1 MLPSSA
7 LSRQSG
13 VKGVT
18 ELPHLVTDVKDVLE
32 VARAC
37 PAVLGTAYVGTRQ
50 RQAHHFRFRAIRVT
64 GGSVGWHRRRSGSCL
79 PSSRTVE
86 CLKQPRCPITSW
98 ERPLRA
104 RKAVICQNVD
114 IS

>member
-18 ELPHLVTDVKDVLE
+18 ELPHLVTDVKDVPE

-37 PAVLGTAYVGTRQ
+37 PAVLGTAYGVTRQ

-64 GGSVGWHRRRSGSCL
+64 GGSVRWRRRRSGPCL
-79 PSSRTVE
+79 PPSRPVV
-86 CLKQPRCPITSW
+86 CPKQARFPLPSW
-98 ERPLRA
+98 ERPLL
-104 RKAVICQNVD
+104 AV
-114 IS
+114 